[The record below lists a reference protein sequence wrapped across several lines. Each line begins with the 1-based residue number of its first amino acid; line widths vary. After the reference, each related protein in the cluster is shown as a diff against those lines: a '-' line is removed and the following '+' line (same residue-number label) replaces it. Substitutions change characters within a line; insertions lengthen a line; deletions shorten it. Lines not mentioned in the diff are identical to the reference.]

1 MSTPVQPQGQV
12 EGGRA
17 LLRFRLFG
25 FPVHVDA
32 SFVIM
37 IGIIGYLSNFEFSQ
51 LPLWLLIAAISV
63 LVHELGHAFVARTT
77 GASPAIALV
86 AFGGVT
92 TFVPPKQLSRLRS
105 LSISA
110 AGPLVGIA
118 FGLLVFGLAQVLGP
132 FDADSWPAVAYKM
145 VLFTSVG
152 WGVLNLLPILPLDGG
167 QVMREL
173 LPGDPPVRS
182 RRAAMVSIGVALLV
196 GAWALSIH
204 YYSGILIVGF
214 FILVN
219 FMEARRPAAAG
230 AGLTPEQAIVEQL
243 WSGRPEQARELLAGM
258 PPGIDVDLAVH
269 GAVLAT
275 TTDRNQGLA
284 LLLQEIQRRPEDGNA
299 MALLVLAHA
308 LLHEWDAV
316 VALANGPYAAVIPS
330 AVLVRAR
337 QEAVS
342 AGDPSAAERIPVP
355 E

>member
-1 MSTPVQPQGQV
+1 
-12 EGGRA
+12 
-17 LLRFRLFG
+17 
-25 FPVHVDA
+25 
-32 SFVIM
+32 
-37 IGIIGYLSNFEFSQ
+37 
-51 LPLWLLIAAISV
+51 
-63 LVHELGHAFVARTT
+63 
-77 GASPAIALV
+77 
-86 AFGGVT
+86 
-92 TFVPPKQLSRLRS
+92 
-105 LSISA
+105 
-110 AGPLVGIA
+110 
-118 FGLLVFGLAQVLGP
+118 VLGP
-132 FDADSWPAVAYKM
+132 LDDDSWLALAYEM
-145 VLFTSVG
+145 VLFTSIG

-182 RRAAMVSIGVALLV
+182 RRAAMVSIGMALLV
-196 GAWALSIH
+196 GAWAWYIG
-204 YYSGILIVGF
+204 YYSGILIAGF

-219 FMEARRPAAAG
+219 FMEARRPAAVG

-243 WSGRPEQARELLAGM
+243 WSGRPDQARELLAGM

-299 MALLVLAHA
+299 MALLVLAHT

-330 AVLVRAR
+330 AVLARAR

-342 AGDPSAAERIPVP
+342 AGEPSAAQRIPVP
-355 E
+355 D